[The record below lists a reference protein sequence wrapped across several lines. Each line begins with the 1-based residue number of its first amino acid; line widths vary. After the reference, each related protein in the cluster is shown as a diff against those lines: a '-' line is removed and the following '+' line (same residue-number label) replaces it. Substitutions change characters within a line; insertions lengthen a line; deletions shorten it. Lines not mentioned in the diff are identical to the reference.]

1 MDIYE
6 AINKR
11 QSIRKY
17 KSDPVSDDK
26 LERILN
32 AVRRAPSGKN
42 GQPWRFIVV
51 KDEALRKALVPA
63 CRDQAF
69 IADAPV
75 IIVGCAVEEESYPKQ
90 GGYMKSWPIDLGIAF
105 SYLMLAA
112 TAEGLGTCWIG
123 AFDEPEVKKALN
135 IPDKFRVVGLTP
147 LGYPVEL
154 PPLRTRKPLSD
165 IVFYPSAVSD
175 KEDLQPRIP
184 GSN

>member
-1 MDIYE
+1 MNIYE

-17 KSDPVSDDK
+17 KPDPVSDDI
-26 LERILN
+26 LERILK
-32 AVRRAPSGKN
+32 AVQRAPSGKN

-51 KDEALRKALVPA
+51 KDDTLRKALVPA

-90 GGYMKSWPIDLGIAF
+90 GGYMKSWSIDLGIAF
-105 SYLMLAA
+105 THLMLAA
-112 TAEGLGTCWIG
+112 AAEGLGTCWIG
-123 AFDEPEVKKALN
+123 AFEEDKVKQALN
-135 IPDKFRVVGLTP
+135 ISDKFRVVGLTP
-147 LGYPVEL
+147 LGYPLEL

-165 IVFYPSAVSD
+165 IVFYNQAPT
-175 KEDLQPRIP
+175 K
-184 GSN
+184 